1 MATGVAPAVAVSSCP
16 GVMLSGAPADTENP
30 AWAAGVGGGEDEH
43 EAATIADARTTTADF
58 PDRIVQD

>member
-1 MATGVAPAVAVSSCP
+1 
-16 GVMLSGAPADTENP
+16 MLSGAPADTENP